1 MRLQHLTSVG
11 WEGALHARTLCIVG
25 TAIALAAG
33 APARA
38 QRADENA
45 VTAAEDAFG
54 TTVGYQSV
62 GLYNPNDARGFSP
75 QQAGN
80 LRIEGLYFDQQTW
93 VSGDCMVRETT
104 MRVGIAA
111 QSYAFPAPTGI
122 ADLSLRKPGEQLLF
136 SAVLTRGPFESETAD
151 AEAQLP
157 LLEDRLGVDLCAGYR
172 RDFASDLFRQAHT
185 GVYGTTFRWRPVP
198 GSEITPFWS
207 DTLGSARRVVPLVY
221 TDGTVALQPFGLR
234 DLGTQAWTRAGWHQT
249 TFGVVAKS
257 ALGERWALAAG
268 VFHSREKDPQ
278 DHSPYLTLTSAH
290 TVDATMDIVPP
301 FHAESTSGEV
311 RVARLFADGQQRRKL
326 ELAVRGR
333 NVNREFGGD
342 SITELGSQPL
352 LSQEQIAPIAPVFA
366 AAGHDATKQLDVGLT
381 YEERWQGLGSL
392 AVGVLRDHYQRTVT
406 ELGRTDTQRTTPA
419 LVNVRVEVERIR
431 SLVLYSSYVQ
441 GLEDSALAPLS
452 ADNRNEPPPATRT
465 WQLDGGVRWAP
476 TGALQVIFAAFDIRK
491 PYFNVGLDNVYRQLG
506 RVEHRGLE
514 GSMSYR
520 DAGLTLLLGGVLLRS
535 HVERALP
542 EPGATG
548 SVPLGPVP
556 STLTANADYSPAH
569 WRGWG
574 ASLQLNRLSARVATT
589 DDAAYL
595 PAFTTLGAGVRYRWL
610 WSTHPWT
617 VRLDGFNLTD
627 AQGLNLSSL
636 EAVLPDLGRRFVL
649 SLATDL

>member
-1 MRLQHLTSVG
+1 MR
-11 WEGALHARTLCIVG
+11 ARAVCILA
-25 TAIALAAG
+25 TAIVLAAG

-54 TTVGYQSV
+54 TTVGFQSV
-62 GLYNPNDARGFSP
+62 GLYNPNEARGFSP

-104 MRVGIAA
+104 MRIGIAA

-122 ADLSLRKPGEQLLF
+122 ADFSLRKPGDKLLF
-136 SAVLTRGPFESETAD
+136 SALLTRGPFAGETAD

-157 LLEDRLGVDLCAGYR
+157 LLEGRLGLDLCAGYR
-172 RDFASDLFRQAHT
+172 RDFASDLFRQSHT
-185 GVYGTTFRWRPVP
+185 GVYGTTLRWRPAP
-198 GSEITPFWS
+198 ATEITPFWS
-207 DTLGSARRVVPLVY
+207 DIVGSARRVIPLVY
-221 TDGTVALQPFGLR
+221 TDGMIALQPFGLR

-249 TFGVVAKS
+249 TFGVVARS
-257 ALGERWALAAG
+257 TLGERWALAAG
-268 VFHSREKDPQ
+268 VFHSREQDPQ
-278 DHSPYLTLTSAH
+278 DHSPYLTLTGPH

-311 RVARLFADGQQRRKL
+311 RVARLFTVGSHRRKL

-342 SITELGSQPL
+342 SITDLGSQPL
-352 LSQEQIAPIAPVFA
+352 LSQEQITPIVPAFSA
-366 AAGHDATKQLDVGLT
+366 LGHDATKQLDVGLT
-381 YEERWQGLGSL
+381 YEERWQELGSFAL
-392 AVGVLRDHYQRTVT
+392 GVLRDHYQRTVS
-406 ELGRTDTQRTTPA
+406 EPGRSDAQRTTPA
-419 LVNVRVEVERIR
+419 LVSARAELERIR
-431 SLVLYSSYVQ
+431 SLVLYASYVQ
-441 GLEDSALAPLS
+441 GLEDAALAPLS

-476 TGALQVIFAAFDIRK
+476 VGALQVILGAFDIRK
-491 PYFNVGLDNVYRQLG
+491 PYFNVGVDNLYRQLG

-514 GSMSYR
+514 GSMSYSG
-520 DAGLTLLLGGVLLRS
+520 AGLTLLLGGVLLRS
-535 HVERALP
+535 HVERVLP

-556 STLTANADYSPAH
+556 LTLTANADYSPAR

-574 ASLQLNRLSARVATT
+574 ASLQVNRLSARVATT
-589 DDAAYL
+589 DDALYL
-595 PAFTTLGAGVRYRWL
+595 PAFTTLGAGVRYQWL
-610 WSTHPWT
+610 WATHPWT

>member
-1 MRLQHLTSVG
+1 MRAC
-11 WEGALHARTLCIVG
+11 ALCFLG
-25 TAIALAAG
+25 TAVALTLAA
-33 APARA
+33 PAGA

-54 TTVGYQSV
+54 TTVGFQSV
-62 GLYNPNDARGFSP
+62 GLYNANDARGFSP

-93 VSGDCMVRETT
+93 VTGDCMVRETT
-104 MRVGIAA
+104 MRIGIAA
-111 QSYAFPAPTGI
+111 QSYSFPAPTGI
-122 ADLSLRKPGEQLLF
+122 ADLSLRKPGDKLLF
-136 SAVLTRGPFESETAD
+136 SAILTRGPFEAETAD
-151 AEAQLP
+151 AEVQLP
-157 LLEDRLGVDLCAGYR
+157 LLEGRMGVDLCAGYR

-185 GVYGTTFRWRPVP
+185 GVYGTTFRWQPAP
-198 GSEITPFWS
+198 GTEITPFWS
-207 DTLGSARRVVPLVY
+207 DIAGGARRVVPLVY

-249 TFGVVAKS
+249 TFGLVAKS
-257 ALGERWALAAG
+257 ALGECWALAAG
-268 VFHSREKDPQ
+268 VFHSRENDPQ
-278 DHSPYLTLTSAH
+278 NPSPYLTLTAPH
-290 TVDATMDIVPP
+290 TADATMDIVPP
-301 FHAESTSGEV
+301 FHAESTSGEM
-311 RVARLFADGQQRRKL
+311 RVARLFTAGPHRRKL

-352 LSQEQIAPIAPVFA
+352 LSQEQIAPIAPVFSA
-366 AAGHDATKQLDVGLT
+366 LGHDATKQLDVGLT
-381 YEERWQGLGSL
+381 YEERWQGLGSF

-406 ELGRTDTQRTTPA
+406 EPGRVDAQRTTPA
-419 LVNVRVEVERIR
+419 LVNMRLEVERIR

-476 TGALQVIFAAFDIRK
+476 TGALQVILGAFDIHK
-491 PYFNVGLDNVYRQLG
+491 PYFNVGVDNVYRQLG

-514 GSMSYR
+514 GSMSYS

-535 HVERALP
+535 HVERVLP

-556 STLTANADYSPAH
+556 LSLTANADYSPARWH
-569 WRGWG
+569 GWG

-589 DDAAYL
+589 DDSVYL
-595 PAFTTLGAGVRYRWL
+595 PSFTTLGAGVRYQWL
-610 WSTHPWT
+610 GFTHPWT

>member
-1 MRLQHLTSVG
+1 LR
-11 WEGALHARTLCIVG
+11 ARALCILG

-54 TTVGYQSV
+54 TTVGFQSV
-62 GLYNPNDARGFSP
+62 GLYNANDARGFSP

-93 VSGDCMVRETT
+93 VTGDCMVRETT
-104 MRVGIAA
+104 MRIGIAA
-111 QSYAFPAPTGI
+111 QSYSFPAPTGI
-122 ADLSLRKPGEQLLF
+122 ADLSLRKPGDKLLL
-136 SAVLTRGPFESETAD
+136 SAILTRGPFEAETAD

-157 LLEDRLGVDLCAGYR
+157 LLEGRLGIDLCAGYR
-172 RDFASDLFRQAHT
+172 RNFVDELFKRSHA
-185 GVYGTTFRWRPVP
+185 GVFGTTFRWRPAPNTEVV
-198 GSEITPFWS
+198 PFWT
-207 DTLGSARRVVPLVY
+207 DVVGSARRIVPLVY
-221 TDGTVALQPFGLR
+221 TDGTVALQPFRLR
-234 DLGTQAWTRAGWHQT
+234 DLGTQSWTGAGWHQT
-249 TFGVVAKS
+249 NFGVVVKS
-257 ALGERWALAAG
+257 APGEGWTLAAG
-268 VFHSREKDPQ
+268 VFHSRESDPLG
-278 DHSPYLTLTSAH
+278 HSPYLTLTDAH
-290 TVDATMDIVPP
+290 TADATMDIVPP

-311 RVARLFADGQQRRKL
+311 RLTRLLADGRHRRKL

-333 NVNREFGGD
+333 TVSREFGGD

-352 LSQEQIAPIAPVFA
+352 LSQEQLAPIAPAFSA
-366 AAGHDATKQLDVGLT
+366 LGHDATQQLDVGLT
-381 YEERWQGLGSL
+381 YEERWQELGSF

-406 ELGRTDTQRTTPA
+406 EPGRTDAQHTTPA
-419 LVNVRVEVERIR
+419 LVNMRLEVERIR

-476 TGALQVIFAAFDIRK
+476 AGALQVILGAFDIHK
-491 PYFNVGLDNVYRQLG
+491 PYFNVGVDNVYRQLG

-514 GSMSYR
+514 GSMSYS

-535 HVERALP
+535 HVERVLP

-556 STLTANADYSPAH
+556 LTLTANADYSPARWH
-569 WRGWG
+569 GWG

-589 DDAAYL
+589 DDLVYL
-595 PAFTTLGAGVRYRWL
+595 PAFTTLGAGVRYQWL
-610 WSTHPWT
+610 WFTHPWT

-627 AQGLNLSSL
+627 APGLNLSGL